1 MKRPIITLEDGTE
14 VLETTGD
21 VDAFEH
27 GGGVL
32 FRAPHRRGTFWTFW
46 SSRELGEKSYRVFT
60 APIPPDVIEHFEPD
74 LKELTF
80 VSGIDLREMRKL
92 SRSKNP
98 VERLHLVMAIRD
110 CNGASRVDPE
120 HEPEIMSIHELSE
133 RWGAVFG
140 IDAGEIPM
148 VDYED
153 FIIRETPFRD
163 YECGSVDGKYL
174 GRYQEYKHALCAIAD
189 CMKEWGRDNS
199 NVFHEHER
207 EKLELVAWERDTFVG
222 KIPKRRGK
230 LPEARWRNSMKRYA
244 TSEIR
249 RKGID
254 KKAEAQR
261 SVTRERSR
269 AKARIA
275 QRDRIQR
282 ARDMRR
288 SMEEIYGS

>member
-14 VLETTGD
+14 VLDTTGD

-32 FRAPHRRGTFWTFW
+32 FRAPDRRGTFWTFW
-46 SSRELGEKSYRVFT
+46 SARELGEKNYRVFT
-60 APIPPDVIEHFEPD
+60 APIPPDVIEYFDPD
-74 LKELTF
+74 LKELAL
-80 VSGIDLREMRKL
+80 VSGIELREVRKL

-98 VERLHLVMAIRD
+98 AERLQLVMAIRD
-110 CNGASRVDPE
+110 CSGASRVDPA
-120 HEPEIMSIHELSE
+120 HEPELMSVHELSE

-140 IDAGEIPM
+140 IDAGDIPM

-153 FIIRETPFRD
+153 FIIRETPFKD

-174 GRYQEYKHALCAIAD
+174 GRHKEYKHALCAIAD
-189 CMKEWGRDNS
+189 CMKEWGRDRS
-199 NVFHEHER
+199 NVFHEHEHG
-207 EKLELVAWERDTFVG
+207 KLELVVWERETFVG

-230 LPEARWRNSMKRYA
+230 LPEARWRNSMKRYV

-261 SVTRERSR
+261 NVTRDRRR
-269 AKARIA
+269 AKSRIA
-275 QRDRIQR
+275 QKDRVER
-282 ARDMRR
+282 ARTMRR